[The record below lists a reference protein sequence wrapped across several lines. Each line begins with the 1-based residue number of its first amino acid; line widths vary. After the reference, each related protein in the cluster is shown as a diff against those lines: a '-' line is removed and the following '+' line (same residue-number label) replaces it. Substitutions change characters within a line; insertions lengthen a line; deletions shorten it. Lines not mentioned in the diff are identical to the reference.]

1 MYPAIQKNLG
11 KCLNQMMPSAAD
23 IPSVHSSQPVNDIGF
38 LAQLMPNRG
47 RAQFL
52 RGVAR
57 LFLAIGILGSISVGA
72 SVFSEFHARHSWPVA
87 QGVVTAKDVKSNKD
101 MPGNLNRR
109 TNYWIEYGVR
119 FAVPAGQCRTGT
131 IYGDEREPLPCWGIA
146 RTRSTDSSATAYQWL
161 MRHPPNSDAGILHD
175 PAGPK
180 IKLAGEPFWLVYPV
194 KEILVM
200 SGWMAFFLGFL
211 HVTQRRP
218 QFLETL
224 PDDYDASPP
233 PASKPPGPNDS
244 IELKLS

>member
-1 MYPAIQKNLG
+1 M
-11 KCLNQMMPSAAD
+11 S
-23 IPSVHSSQPVNDIGF
+23 IPSVRSSQPVDDNGF

-47 RAQFL
+47 RARFL

-57 LFLAIGILGSISVGA
+57 LFLAIGILGSISVA
-72 SVFSEFHARHSWPVA
+72 ARVNSEFHARHSWPVA

-109 TNYWIEYGVR
+109 TNYWIEYEVR
-119 FAVPAGQCRTGT
+119 FAVPAGQCLTGT

-161 MRHPPNSDAGILHD
+161 MRHPLNSDVGILHD

-180 IKLAGEPFWLVYPV
+180 IKIVGEPFWLVYPV
-194 KEILVM
+194 TEILGM
-200 SGWMAFFLGFL
+200 SGWVAFFLGFL
-211 HVTQRRP
+211 HVTQRRL

-233 PASKPPGPNDS
+233 PASQPPRPDDV
-244 IELKLS
+244 IDMKLS